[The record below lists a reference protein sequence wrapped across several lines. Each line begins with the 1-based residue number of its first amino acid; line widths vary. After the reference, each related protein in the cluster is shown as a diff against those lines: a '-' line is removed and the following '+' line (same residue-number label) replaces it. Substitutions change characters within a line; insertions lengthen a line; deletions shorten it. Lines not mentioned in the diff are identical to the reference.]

1 MTVPMSDELKQRVII
16 WMQGHRRQRML
27 SELSGVSQ
35 ATISAW
41 INGRSQLSVAVFEKL
56 SAAIGIHWT
65 AEKIP

>member
-41 INGRSQLSVAVFEKL
+41 INGRSQLSVMVFEKL
-56 SAAIGIHWT
+56 SAAIGIQWT
-65 AEKIP
+65 AEEIP